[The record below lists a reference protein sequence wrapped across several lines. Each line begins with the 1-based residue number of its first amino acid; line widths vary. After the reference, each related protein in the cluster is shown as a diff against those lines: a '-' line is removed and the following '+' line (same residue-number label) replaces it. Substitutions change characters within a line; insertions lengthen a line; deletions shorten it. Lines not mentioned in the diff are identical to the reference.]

1 MTSIKGPHLANLY
14 TEGIPDQARMM
25 KYLEEGVQRGNT
37 HCNSRLGCLAARSGD
52 HKKAKRCFMTAAR
65 SGHDKALHNLM
76 VNYRDERVAWYPK
89 MISRQPCVLI
99 RLLMMQERVNPES
112 MRYVTNFKKKNG
124 SRCRSRPW
132 TTRIVSTI
140 LYPTITPRWGG
151 IYVSYTMYE
160 YKHID
165 TTVPPLAHTNK

>member
-52 HKKAKRCFMTAAR
+52 HKKAKRCLMTAAR

-76 VNYRDERVAWYPK
+76 VSYREEPG
-89 MISRQPCVLI
+89 
-99 RLLMMQERVNPES
+99 S
-112 MRYVTNFKKKNG
+112 MVSKDDLD
-124 SRCRSRPW
+124 
-132 TTRIVSTI
+132 TTLRAHKAV
-140 LYPTITPRWGG
+140 
-151 IYVSYTMYE
+151 
-160 YKHID
+160 ID
-165 TTVPPLAHTNK
+165 TGKNEAREYAMRHKAFAEKLTIKHEAL